1 MPGAALRAKE
11 DTMPPDDG
19 DPAVEI
25 LPLGRER
32 LGEVGAVFAASHG
45 RYPTFAHVF
54 PDPARRAAALRAFFT
69 ATVRDALAAG
79 QVEAA
84 VAGGR
89 LLGVAVW
96 LPPGAFPWS
105 AGRQLRAAPAM
116 LKVLAAAPRR
126 FPAFMRLG
134 GNAARLHPRDPHWNL
149 ETMGVIPQAQGRGVG
164 TRLLA
169 PGLARADRDELA
181 CYLTTARRE
190 NLAFYRRLGFEV
202 EHDALQLAPDGPTS
216 WGMRRPPRS

>member
-1 MPGAALRAKE
+1 MA
-11 DTMPPDDG
+11 PDAG

-25 LPLGRER
+25 IPLGRER

-54 PDPARRAAALRAFFT
+54 PDPERRVVALRVFFT

-79 QVEAA
+79 RVEAA

-105 AGRQLRAAPAM
+105 AGRQLKITPEM
-116 LKVLAAAPRR
+116 LRILAAAPRR
-126 FPAFMRLG
+126 FPTFARLG
-134 GNAARLHPRDPHWNL
+134 AASARLHPRDPHWNL
-149 ETMGVIPQAQGRGVG
+149 ETMGIVPEAQGRGVG
-164 TRLLA
+164 TRLVA
-169 PGLARADRDELA
+169 PGLARADRDGLA

-190 NLAFYRRLGFEV
+190 NLRFYGRLGFEV
-202 EHDALQLAPDGPTS
+202 EHELLPLGPGGPTL
-216 WGMRRPPRS
+216 WGMRRPPRT

>member
-1 MPGAALRAKE
+1 M
-11 DTMPPDDG
+11 DDSV
-19 DPAVEI
+19 PLEI
-25 LPLGRER
+25 GPLDRDR

-54 PDPARRAAALRAFFT
+54 PDPARRAKARGAYYPPTGGHARPAGRA
-69 ATVRDALAAG
+69 D
-79 QVEAA
+79 AA
-84 VAGGR
+84 VTGGR

-116 LKVLAAAPRR
+116 LRVLAAAPAA
-126 FPAFMRLG
+126 FPRFMRLG
-134 GNAARLHPRDPHWNL
+134 ANAARLHPRDPHWNL
-149 ETMGVIPQAQGRGVG
+149 ETMGIVPGAQGRGVG

-169 PGLARADRDELA
+169 PGLARADQDGLA

-190 NLAFYRRLGFEV
+190 NLRFYGRLGFEV
-202 EHDALQLAPDGPTS
+202 EHDALQLAPGGPTS
-216 WGMRRPPRS
+216 WGMRRPPRT

>member
-1 MPGAALRAKE
+1 MQ
-11 DTMPPDDG
+11 PDDSG
-19 DPAVEI
+19 APVEI
-25 LPLGRER
+25 VPLDRGR

-45 RYPTFAHVF
+45 QYPTFVHVF
-54 PDPARRAAALRAFFT
+54 PDPARRAVALRVFFT

-79 QVEAA
+79 RVDAA

-105 AGRQLRAAPAM
+105 VGRQLRAAPAM
-116 LKVLAAAPRR
+116 LRVLAVAPGR
-126 FPAFMRLG
+126 FRTFLGLG

-149 ETMGVIPQAQGRGVG
+149 ETMGIVPDAQGRGVG
-164 TRLLA
+164 TRLLG
-169 PGLARADRDELA
+169 PGLARADRDGLA

-190 NLAFYRRLGFEV
+190 NVRFYGRLGFEV
-202 EHDALQLAPDGPTS
+202 EHDALPLAPGGPTS
-216 WGMRRPPRS
+216 WGMRRPPQT

>member
-1 MPGAALRAKE
+1 M
-11 DTMPPDDG
+11 DDSVPLEVG
-19 DPAVEI
+19 
-25 LPLGRER
+25 PLGRDR

-54 PDPARRAAALRAFFT
+54 PDPARRATARRGFST
-69 ATVRDALAAG
+69 ATVRAALAAG
-79 QVEAA
+79 RVDAA
-84 VAGGR
+84 VTGGR

-116 LKVLAAAPRR
+116 LRVLAAAPAA
-126 FPAFMRLG
+126 FPRFMRLG
-134 GNAARLHPRDPHWNL
+134 ANAARLHPRDPHWNL
-149 ETMGVIPQAQGRGVG
+149 ETMGIVPGAQGRGVG

-169 PGLARADRDELA
+169 PGLARADQDGLA

-190 NLAFYRRLGFEV
+190 NLRFYGRLGFEV
-202 EHDALQLAPDGPTS
+202 EHDALQLAPGGPTS
-216 WGMRRPPRS
+216 WGMRRPPRT

>member
-1 MPGAALRAKE
+1 M
-11 DTMPPDDG
+11 DDSV
-19 DPAVEI
+19 PLEI
-25 LPLGRER
+25 GPLDRNR

-54 PDPARRAAALRAFFT
+54 PDPARRAKALRAFFT

-79 QVEAA
+79 RVDAA
-84 VAGGR
+84 VTGGR

-116 LKVLAAAPRR
+116 LRVLAAAPAA
-126 FPAFMRLG
+126 FPRFMRLG
-134 GNAARLHPRDPHWNL
+134 ANAARLHPRDPHWNL
-149 ETMGVIPQAQGRGVG
+149 ETMGIVPDAQGRGVG

-169 PGLARADRDELA
+169 PGLARADQDGLA

-190 NLAFYRRLGFEV
+190 NLRFYGRLGFEV
-202 EHDALQLAPDGPTS
+202 EHDALQLAPGGPTS
-216 WGMRRPPRS
+216 WGMRRPPRT

>member
-1 MPGAALRAKE
+1 MKADDSGA
-11 DTMPPDDG
+11 P
-19 DPAVEI
+19 VEVV
-25 LPLGRER
+25 PLDQAR
-32 LGEVGAVFAASHG
+32 LGEVGAVFAASHSQ
-45 RYPTFAHVF
+45 YPTFAHVF
-54 PDPARRAAALRAFFT
+54 PDPGRRAAALRAFFT

-79 QVEAA
+79 KVDAA

-116 LKVLAAAPRR
+116 LRVLVAAPRG
-126 FPAFMRLG
+126 FPAFLRLG
-134 GNAARLHPRDPHWNL
+134 ANAARLHPRDPHWNL
-149 ETMGVIPQAQGRGVG
+149 ETMGIIPDAQGGGVG

-169 PGLARADRDELA
+169 PGLARADQDGLA

-190 NLAFYRRLGFEV
+190 NLRFYGRFGFKV
-202 EHDALQLAPDGPTS
+202 EHDALPLAPGGPTS
-216 WGMRRPPRS
+216 WGMRRPPRT

>member
-1 MPGAALRAKE
+1 MAAE
-11 DTMPPDDG
+11 GG

-25 LPLGRER
+25 VPLGRER

-54 PDPARRAAALRAFFT
+54 PDPGQRARALRVFFT

-79 QVEAA
+79 RVEAA

-116 LKVLAAAPRR
+116 LRVLAAAPRR
-126 FPAFMRLG
+126 FPAFARLG
-134 GNAARLHPRDPHWNL
+134 ANAARLHPRDRHWNL
-149 ETMGVIPQAQGRGVG
+149 ETMGIVPDAQGRGVG

-169 PGLARADRDELA
+169 PGLDRADRDGLA

-190 NLAFYRRLGFEV
+190 NLRFYGRLGFQV
-202 EHDALQLAPDGPTS
+202 EHDALHLAPDGPTS
-216 WGMRRPPRS
+216 WGMRRLPRA